1 MKYLLLFLIVLQF
14 SHSFVSLI
22 PKTANT
28 ILNQYCSDRKIYGS
42 YLLGLRKT
50 RKLLRQNYSKSE
62 LDTVINFTEKFVN
75 NYTKINNTET
85 QITKITMKNL
95 VLDVSNI
102 QQIEIKIK
110 KDKMI
115 IDLDN
120 KPKIKN
126 FLQNANN
133 IEIFVSVMTLF
144 GKALNL
150 NP

>member
-28 ILNQYCSDRKIYGS
+28 IIYQYCNDRKIYGS

-50 RKLLRQNYSKSE
+50 RKLLRQNYTKNE
-62 LDTVINFTEKFVN
+62 LETVINFTEKFVN
-75 NYTKINNTET
+75 NYTKINNTES
-85 QITKITMKNL
+85 QISKITMKNL

-115 IDLDN
+115 IDLEN
-120 KPKIKN
+120 KPKFKN
-126 FLQNANN
+126 IIQNANTVEN
-133 IEIFVSVMTLF
+133 FVSIITLL
-144 GKALNL
+144 GKALNI
-150 NP
+150 N

>member
-1 MKYLLLFLIVLQF
+1 MKYLLLFLIILQF

-28 ILNQYCSDRKIYGS
+28 IIYQYCNDRKIYGS

-50 RKLLRQNYSKSE
+50 RKLLRQNYTKNE

-75 NYTKINNTET
+75 NYTKINNTES
-85 QITKITMKNL
+85 QISKITMKNL
-95 VLDVSNI
+95 VLDVSDI
-102 QQIEIKIK
+102 QQIEIRIK

-120 KPKIKN
+120 KPKFKN
-126 FLQNANN
+126 IIQNANTV
-133 IEIFVSVMTLF
+133 EILVSIITLL
-144 GKALNL
+144 GKALNI
-150 NP
+150 N